1 MDDPQRTARILL
13 EKNAV
18 TLYRLWAGYW
28 GRGGNATAFEF
39 DAYVHEALVASPV
52 DLRLMASAVDGLY
65 EGKP

>member
-39 DAYVHEALVASPV
+39 DAYVHEALWRPLSI
-52 DLRLMASAVDGLY
+52 SG
-65 EGKP
+65 